1 MPHELEASLERYFRK
16 SVRQAGGLTYKIVPI
31 EAGMP
36 DRLVLWP
43 MNRIMLVELK
53 TETGRLAPIQVHWH
67 AKVAELGVIVDTLYG
82 RPQVDAWIE
91 RNRNP

>member
-1 MPHELEASLERYFRK
+1 MAELEASLERYFRK

-36 DRLVLWP
+36 DRLVIWP
-43 MNRIMLVELK
+43 VGRLMLVELK
-53 TETGRLAPIQVHWH
+53 TDTGRLAPIQVHWH

-82 RPQVDAWIE
+82 RLQVNEWIE

>member
-1 MPHELEASLERYFRK
+1 MAELEASLERYFRK

-43 MNRIMLVELK
+43 VNRIMLVELK
-53 TETGRLAPIQVHWH
+53 TDTGRLAPIQVHWH
-67 AKVAELGVIVDTLYG
+67 EKVAELGVIVETLYG
-82 RPQVDAWIE
+82 RLQVDEWIE
-91 RNRNP
+91 RNRKP